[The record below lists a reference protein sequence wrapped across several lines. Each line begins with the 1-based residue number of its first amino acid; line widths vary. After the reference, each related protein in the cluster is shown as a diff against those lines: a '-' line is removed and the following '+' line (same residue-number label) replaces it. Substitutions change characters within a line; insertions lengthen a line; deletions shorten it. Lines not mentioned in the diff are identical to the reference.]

1 MQKEISQVKVVLLGD
16 SGVGKSSIVLR
27 FVADTFHNNLDPTI
41 GASFLSKAIEV
52 ENHSIKFSI
61 WDTAGQERYH
71 SLARMYY
78 ADAAAAVLVYDITNR
93 ASYDAM
99 KHWRDELGEFGPKNL
114 VVAIAG
120 NKEDLIEKEEV
131 DFIEAKAYADS
142 IGAIYRKTSAKT
154 KYGVDQLF
162 KDIAYKITVGSEPSN
177 GGQQQSQEKPRTISI
192 ARDNP
197 NNPSSPESTSKK
209 GGCC

>member
-78 ADAAAAVLVYDITNR
+78 ADTAAAVLVYDITNR
-93 ASYDAM
+93 ASYEAM
-99 KHWRDELGEFGPKNL
+99 KHWRDELAEFGPRNL
-114 VVAIAG
+114 VIAIAG
-120 NKEDLIEKEEV
+120 NKEDLVDKEEV
-131 DFIEAKAYADS
+131 DLIEAKEYADS
-142 IGAIYRKTSAKT
+142 IGAIFRKTSAKT

-162 KDIAYKITVGSEPSN
+162 KDIAYRITVGSVPSSST
-177 GGQQQSQEKPRTISI
+177 QQVEKPRTISI
-192 ARDNP
+192 VRDNP
-197 NNPSSPESTSKK
+197 NSQNGESQGQVKK